1 METTSN
7 SSNQR
12 STCTFDITAET
23 LRFYSNNH
31 QIRVNMSSEASTSNA
46 IQQTRRDNEHLV
58 ISDDPEH
65 PANLIPELCRGF
77 YQLGWVTGTGGGISI
92 RHSTSDQNLVYLA
105 PSGVQKERITPL
117 DLFVLP
123 YDQPT
128 VPRAGTKRTTL
139 REPKKQGLKESAC
152 TPLFWN
158 AFRLRDAG
166 ACIHTHSQHAVMLT
180 LLLPRTAKSFKI
192 SHMEM
197 IKGMRLAGTGK
208 ALAYFDT
215 LEIPI
220 IENTADEEDLTGGM
234 EAAMNEYPE
243 SGVVLVRQHGS
254 YNWGKTWEQA
264 KTQAECADYLFEMA
278 VKMIQAGIP
287 LVGEDKTPSKPFF

>member
-1 METTSN
+1 VV
-7 SSNQR
+7 
-12 STCTFDITAET
+12 STVRLQLIDFYVPPYISLTYFAE
-23 LRFYSNNH
+23 
-31 QIRVNMSSEASTSNA
+31 
-46 IQQTRRDNEHLV
+46 
-58 ISDDPEH
+58 
-65 PANLIPELCRGF
+65 
-77 YQLGWVTGTGGGISI
+77 LGWVTGTGGGISI

-105 PSGVQKERITPL
+105 PSGVQKERITPS

-166 ACIHTHSQHAVMLT
+166 ACIHTHSQHAGECGFLGPSCSSSGQSTDIWTFPPLPTRTVMLT

-234 EAAMNEYPE
+234 EAV
-243 SGVVLVRQHGS
+243 SRRI
-254 YNWGKTWEQA
+254 T
-264 KTQAECADYLFEMA
+264 DY
-278 VKMIQAGIP
+278 
-287 LVGEDKTPSKPFF
+287 TPSGRVTG